1 MSSTRIR
8 RVPMARTLAIA
19 CAGLALATGAAQA
32 EAPVAGAG
40 DIRLCGAGTK
50 SSYVQDLA
58 LYQTADG
65 IRLLKIPAAE
75 LADELAGVKSADSAC
90 AKATAAGLA
99 VVFPGMPA
107 IPTVSGVTLVR
118 ASPTAKNFDI
128 LDPVVCASFGAGAQ
142 SLRFG
147 LDNGVTDVAGWE
159 SISYDLTTRTIRL
172 NAAQGAHGPLAQ
184 CFVFPYETTVES
196 PPAGGPRPSDPD
208 ALFGASFE
216 NRGDLLV
223 EIVEAG
229 TETRV
234 GQLSVYPDVEFD
246 YDVLVTNFGEAPL
259 EGITVREFLPAL
271 PRTLG
276 SSQVVAPVEAGDWTC
291 AGARCPTAS
300 GTGVLSVG
308 GVTLAPGE
316 SVRFNLAR
324 TVDTG
329 GDTGVLNVAAIA
341 AFVDSQHPTGGSE
354 QNPEDNAVPVVLS
367 VQANQPPSFA
377 CTPATVSM
385 SEDAAPVDVS
395 CVLSD
400 AEGDPI
406 APMNIANAGDAAVTA
421 LLEAGP
427 LAVASA
433 GADTYDF
440 TVQPKPNANGSVT
453 LQLQTSDGITGTSQY
468 NLSVNVASVDDAP
481 SFASYATTIVLSPND
496 DGALTDGSGAPLGT
510 AHYFPT
516 LGSDCFDSGNT
527 VCTVT
532 SIANFFEDVQPG
544 PAGEAQTVETGAFD
558 CSADPDLLALFAQ
571 LPAVAPAGAQPAG
584 SSFALGWRHKKNAP
598 AETTVSCNVTF
609 KDSGGTVSAPT
620 VIHFMMGPLPPP

>member
-40 DIRLCGAGTK
+40 DIRLCGAGSK

-90 AKATAAGLA
+90 AKATAAGLT

-406 APMNIANAGDAAVTA
+406 APMSIANAGDAAVTA

-453 LQLQTSDGITGTSQY
+453 LQLQTSDEVTGTSQY
-468 NLSVNVASVDDAP
+468 NLTVNVSAVDDAP
-481 SFASYATTIVLSPND
+481 TFNVAMSTLNVYA
-496 DGALTDGSGAPLGT
+496 DGVDHD
-510 AHYFPT
+510 AHYSAPISCAAAISGFNCEASRLQFFTDLSGGP
-516 LGSDCFDSGNT
+516 SDES
-527 VCTVT
+527 
-532 SIANFFEDVQPG
+532 
-544 PAGEAQTVETGAFD
+544 AQTLTPVLTAFGTVDANHCGVSIPGDGVGHFFSKLPEMLQDVDGTYAIRFSYKTTATGSVFCD
-558 CSADPDLLALFAQ
+558 FR
-571 LPAVAPAGAQPAG
+571 
-584 SSFALGWRHKKNAP
+584 FR
-598 AETTVSCNVTF
+598 
-609 KDSGGTVSAPT
+609 DSGGIESAPVRVT
-620 VIHFMMGPLPPP
+620 FSMQPPPAP